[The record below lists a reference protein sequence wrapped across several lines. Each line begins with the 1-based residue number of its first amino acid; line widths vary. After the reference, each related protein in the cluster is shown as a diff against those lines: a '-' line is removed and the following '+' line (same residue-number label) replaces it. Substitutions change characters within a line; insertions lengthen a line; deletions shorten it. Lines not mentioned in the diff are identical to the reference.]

1 MLVKNYYDK
10 VEEPGFLKH
19 IIYGDSVSEETKS
32 IVKFKDSNI
41 EYISFKDIWNRL
53 SLSNRIIIQNHKE
66 YIFIT
71 DQIEIKTYDTNTD
84 SWKLESPRYIMRH
97 YINQNI
103 TRLNFTNCSY
113 LDVTN
118 DHSMIDYDSIEKTF
132 RIKKP
137 HEIKYVPVILS
148 DFSISENQI
157 DYIYSLLG
165 SGFKNILSNTKSV
178 DRIVPDKILN
188 NLTDDYL
195 KLISFIIGLWT
206 SDRSSDG
213 SITIPSANKNLLEQ
227 IQTLLMING
236 IYSHIKI
243 DKIDDNNTIFELSTS
258 LNKKLIEI
266 LQKLEFLKDL
276 SEKSEFSTNY
286 YGFRQ
291 DSDFQ
296 VCEESK
302 YANLFQLKPI
312 EITSSET
319 IEYNGFVYDFS
330 VPKTENFIANGAL
343 VHNTDSLF
351 IVIPVKNAEKLS
363 TAEKLKIS
371 NEVSEDINN
380 AVTKYLNEYF
390 LPKSNISPEQNATYF
405 KSEMLMDSIMFLD
418 VKKTY
423 AYKLL
428 AKKEKY
434 LMNHQSN
441 ILAFKLSDQMS
452 LNLPKIYCVKLSKI
466 LF

>member
-1 MLVKNYYDK
+1 
-10 VEEPGFLKH
+10 
-19 IIYGDSVSEETKS
+19 
-32 IVKFKDSNI
+32 
-41 EYISFKDIWNRL
+41 
-53 SLSNRIIIQNHKE
+53 
-66 YIFIT
+66 
-71 DQIEIKTYDTNTD
+71 
-84 SWKLESPRYIMRH
+84 
-97 YINQNI
+97 
-103 TRLNFTNCSY
+103 
-113 LDVTN
+113 
-118 DHSMIDYDSIEKTF
+118 
-132 RIKKP
+132 
-137 HEIKYVPVILS
+137 
-148 DFSISENQI
+148 
-157 DYIYSLLG
+157 
-165 SGFKNILSNTKSV
+165 
-178 DRIVPDKILN
+178 
-188 NLTDDYL
+188 
-195 KLISFIIGLWT
+195 
-206 SDRSSDG
+206 
-213 SITIPSANKNLLEQ
+213 
-227 IQTLLMING
+227 
-236 IYSHIKI
+236 
-243 DKIDDNNTIFELSTS
+243 
-258 LNKKLIEI
+258 
-266 LQKLEFLKDL
+266 
-276 SEKSEFSTNY
+276 
-286 YGFRQ
+286 
-291 DSDFQ
+291 
-296 VCEESK
+296 
-302 YANLFQLKPI
+302 
-312 EITSSET
+312 
-319 IEYNGFVYDFS
+319 VYDFS